1 MFLSINPLLPEISF
15 IVIDGGIVVE
25 KSSLTKN
32 LDTASTLP
40 RHIVDIMN
48 RHVIDEIWCVTGP
61 GPFTLMR
68 IVTLTCN
75 SIRLARWTKLKWWH
89 LFDILDTNY
98 TPIIEAN
105 PRECIIRQDD
115 TDRLIPRADIPDWSY
130 TWLLGSWEFTEG
142 KTFIQYKEDVPAIQ
156 KAFQNKEHIENLSP
170 IYFKAPH
177 ITCSKK
183 KTYPSSE
190 TMKTP

>member
-75 SIRLARWTKLKWWH
+75 SIRLAR
-89 LFDILDTNY
+89 
-98 TPIIEAN
+98 
-105 PRECIIRQDD
+105 
-115 TDRLIPRADIPDWSY
+115 
-130 TWLLGSWEFTEG
+130 
-142 KTFIQYKEDVPAIQ
+142 
-156 KAFQNKEHIENLSP
+156 
-170 IYFKAPH
+170 
-177 ITCSKK
+177 
-183 KTYPSSE
+183 
-190 TMKTP
+190 